1 MKLTKVALEYLR
13 ALDFKL
19 HRARLSAKR
28 DGFSHSREEQ
38 ILARY
43 IAELLPPDHDRTAVD
58 IGAGDGMRWSNTY
71 ALFASGWKGVGIEFD
86 PHKFVTLARAYKYY
100 PEVCA
105 TRNRATPKNIVPLLR
120 SYGIEQNFSVLSL
133 DIDGN
138 DYWVLR
144 AILSEFRPQLIV
156 TEINEKI
163 PPPIRF
169 VVKYDPD
176 FQLRHHFF
184 GYSIAMLADLCE
196 EFGYGILELEYNN
209 AFLAPKE
216 LTGQRALD
224 AETAYARGYRDR
236 PDRKEKFKLNFDME
250 AALSLSPEDA
260 IEFLR
265 HFYAEFA
272 GQFYLGLDKA
282 SIMSALNR
290 ENAKL
295 VTNDEL
301 TSGECLTSRCAGT
314 DCRATSARASK
325 TSVWADALL
334 IHAA

>member
-1 MKLTKVALEYLR
+1 MKLTKVALDYLR
-13 ALDFKL
+13 ELDFKL
-19 HRARLSAKR
+19 HRARLAPKR
-28 DGFSHSREEQ
+28 GSFSNAREEQ

-43 IAELLPPDHDRTAVD
+43 IAELLPPNHNRTAVD

-71 ALFASGWKGVGIEFD
+71 ALFAGGWKGVGIEFD
-86 PHKFVTLARAYKYY
+86 PRKFVKLARAYKYY
-100 PEVCA
+100 PEVYA
-105 TRNRATPKNIVPLLR
+105 ARARATPNNIVPLLE
-120 SYGIEQNFSVLSL
+120 SYEIEKNFTVLSL

-196 EFGYGILELEYNN
+196 EFGYSVLELEYNN
-209 AFLAPKE
+209 AFLAPKD
-216 LTGQRALD
+216 LAGALALD
-224 AETAYARGYRDR
+224 AEKAYTRGYLDR
-236 PDRKEKFKLNFDME
+236 PDRKLKFELNFDME
-250 AALSLSPEDA
+250 AVHRLSAAEA

-265 HFYAEFA
+265 DFYAKFE
-272 GQFYLGLDKA
+272 GQFYLGPDRA
-282 SIMSALNR
+282 SIAGQLSVSE
-290 ENAKL
+290 ENTK
-295 VTNDEL
+295 
-301 TSGECLTSRCAGT
+301 
-314 DCRATSARASK
+314 
-325 TSVWADALL
+325 
-334 IHAA
+334 